1 MKHFIR
7 LGLVVLTLVVAVAG
21 SVVILYVASD
31 HGGGENHGGGGNH
44 GSQRG
49 RARFGGEVTEVT
61 SATVT
66 VSGYGNS
73 GGHGPIHPR
82 HSISDTHR
90 ADRYP
95 FYHRKRR
102 LYTGCLLH
110 RHHRC
115 PPG

>member
-21 SVVILYVASD
+21 SVVILYAASD

-66 VSGYGNS
+66 VTGYGNS

-82 HSISDTHR
+82 HSISDTH
-90 ADRYP
+90 
-95 FYHRKRR
+95 
-102 LYTGCLLH
+102 TGCLLH